1 MKKNVISMIA
11 VLIGM
16 AFFASCQQSGTSG
29 TSSTAAAMAKP
40 SPTPSQTRHYKTTGG
55 AARKNP
61 PKTEGST
68 EAPSPVPAGS
78 TAPAPTP

>member
-1 MKKNVISMIA
+1 MKKHVISLIA

-16 AFFASCQQSGTSG
+16 AFFASCQQSGTTG
-29 TSSTAAAMAKP
+29 TSTTASAMAKP

-55 AARKNP
+55 AARRNP
-61 PKTEGST
+61 PKTQGST
-68 EAPSPVPAGS
+68 EAPSPAPAES